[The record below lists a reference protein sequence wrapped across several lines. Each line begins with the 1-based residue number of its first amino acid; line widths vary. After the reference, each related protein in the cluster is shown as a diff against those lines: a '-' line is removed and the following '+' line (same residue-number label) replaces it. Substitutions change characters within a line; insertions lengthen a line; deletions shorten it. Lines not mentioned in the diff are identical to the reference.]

1 MTPEFTVI
9 RDTTPA
15 AEIPR
20 GAVVAMGNFDGVH
33 LGHRAVIAAALR
45 MGQAHGKPAF
55 AVTFEPHPRSF
66 FSPNSPQFRLSD
78 ETNKLRLLAGTGLA
92 GAVVMTF
99 DKSRAGTS
107 AQDFIHHDLIERLGI
122 SGIAVGY
129 DFHFGKG
136 RVGSPSLLVSEAPR
150 LGIEVDVQ
158 AHVDI
163 EERPVSSSAIRMA
176 LAEGQ
181 IDDATAMLGGPWFV
195 SGEVI
200 HGEKRGRDL
209 GYPTANIR
217 LDKNCSLKHGI
228 YAVRVGRGAERFD
241 AVASF
246 GRRPTFDNG
255 APLLEVFVFDF
266 KGDLYGTTLD
276 VAFISFIRDELKFD
290 SIDAL
295 IRQMDDDSARA
306 RAATSRRA
314 RCVSEAWSHQLSKTE
329 KEKMLAGELYRP
341 DAEIGAEQAQTKAWL
356 VRYNAAL
363 AQPVSERHALLR
375 ERLGHVGAGAVIRP
389 PFFCDFGYNIRIGD
403 GVFLNFNCV
412 ILDVVEVS
420 IGDRTQ
426 IGPAVQ
432 IYAADHPRDAETR
445 REGLEFGRP
454 VRIGSDVW
462 IGGGAII
469 LPGITIG
476 DGAIIGAGS
485 VVTRDVGAGVTVAG
499 NPARPRQAE
508 TGPVGALRFSRLAA
522 MESPMFARR
531 TISISGPASA

>member
-1 MTPEFTVI
+1 
-9 RDTTPA
+9 
-15 AEIPR
+15 
-20 GAVVAMGNFDGVH
+20 
-33 LGHRAVIAAALR
+33 
-45 MGQAHGKPAF
+45 
-55 AVTFEPHPRSF
+55 
-66 FSPNSPQFRLSD
+66 
-78 ETNKLRLLAGTGLA
+78 
-92 GAVVMTF
+92 MTF

-241 AVASF
+241 GVASF

-276 VAFISFIRDELKFD
+276 VAFIGFIRDELKFD
-290 SIDAL
+290 CIDAL

-314 RCVSEAWSHQLSKTE
+314 RCVSEAWSDRLSKTE

-476 DGAIIGAGS
+476 DGAMIGAGS
-485 VVTRDVGAGVTVAG
+485 VVTRDVGAGVDRDGKPGPAASKLKPGPSGLCDFPGWLLWKAPCLRGAPSALAARLPPERSARRKTGIFLSSAISPRFSAVYEPNQSIHVPKAAKIRRHRLFQDPVPAADGIPDARRPAAARAG
-499 NPARPRQAE
+499 NPQTLERDRPLRKAAPERRRPRQI
-508 TGPVGALRFSRLAA
+508 RAA
-522 MESPMFARR
+522 
-531 TISISGPASA
+531 